1 MSLIKTQTHDFGIS
15 THRHFKPPK
24 KNGSHSREHFNSRRK
39 EGKPEAKEPEGKTGP
54 RQCFEVHVA
63 RVWTRQDGKLSAGT
77 NGDLCLPRQ
86 LQISSLPLVI
96 LIGAPSWGLFIPLMP
111 YGASGDQQQQVLLM
125 ADRARQAEHSKRE
138 EQEGTH
144 SQTEACSLHP
154 VLRVVASISRESYTA
169 LKKSCELCC
178 EKS

>member
-1 MSLIKTQTHDFGIS
+1 MILEFQHTDILSPQRRMEATAENTLIA
-15 THRHFKPPK
+15 
-24 KNGSHSREHFNSRRK
+24 
-39 EGKPEAKEPEGKTGP
+39 EGKRENQRLRNQRE
-54 RQCFEVHVA
+54 RLDQDCFEVHVA